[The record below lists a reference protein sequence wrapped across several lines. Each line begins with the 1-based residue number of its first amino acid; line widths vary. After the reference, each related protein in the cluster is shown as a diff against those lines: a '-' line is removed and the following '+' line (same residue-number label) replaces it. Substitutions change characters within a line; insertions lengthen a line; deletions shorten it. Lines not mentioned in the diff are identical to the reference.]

1 MFDWLKNLF
10 GGGNSSKPSS
20 SNSQKSSGGG
30 GWGGSSRSSSSS
42 SSSNSYNGD
51 NSAAEAERRRREE
64 EERKRKEE
72 EERKRQE
79 RIRIQ
84 QERQK
89 AQLEQFTTPRKM
101 GAQEGTINP
110 LTLQKVKT
118 PVIKDTRNDTQKEL
132 DALAASNLEKS
143 RKQAEQG
150 QNWIQRNVLNR
161 GSNEERAKV
170 DARTR
175 AVNEYQ
181 EKHGWNADKD
191 VLNFSAATLKKA
203 GANSQKSRD
212 TIENT
217 KKAVD
222 VMRYIPGAGLGE
234 LGANAIR
241 GNFSGSKEADDTLLR
256 EQFDLNQAQIA
267 SLPQKDRD
275 KYLKFAKGGLAA
287 GVLDVVGLGAGS
299 LVKNTAKGGIKQAL
313 QATARGSVKDVAKQL
328 ATKQGAKMV
337 AKNAAVGATAGGVIG
352 FGGAKAMGADNETA
366 LEAGVRG
373 AGGGAFG
380 GALSSPLDMAA
391 SSLVKNKAA
400 RNSVQNAIQ
409 GGNAATIADA
419 ATKTA
424 SRQMGNTVIPGSK
437 TIAEGAGVPEEPARE
452 IAPGTGV
459 KTRNTEPSKDNTPAY
474 ANRTPQ
480 TVGAADTQQ
489 RLTGE
494 SQLPDSTFDADAR
507 AAEAPDPMNTDYDIP
522 AYIRRNAEQR
532 VTEGQAR
539 LQQLDE
545 QIAGAESMGRSQIR
559 SFEDRRAI
567 ADAYQ
572 VSPERGRAMERM
584 ISSRGDRVDQEEALK
599 RLLLER
605 SRVARSL
612 ADAEDAMAAQNRI
625 LNPTPAAPV
634 SSPTPAAPP
643 RDADDA
649 AIMADF
655 QQAIDATAE
664 TNKSNPP
671 ATAPTPEPA
680 KTKTDLAEAAQTGD
694 LRVST
699 RTDADGNPTLR
710 TDAEAVKELN
720 EAGLAVQRGDSV
732 VDSAEEQ
739 MQSASETAA
748 RREVSG
754 SEKAPL
760 TRDRALERIRNDA
773 ARADVEESLRS
784 FEGKKNVN
792 IADSQKNAMTR
803 VREQSTEELISNN
816 VKETVIKTPDDFFEA
831 VATVERLG
839 DVDVNNPAAVR
850 AMTNAIESIRDFQSK
865 AGTNLRMAQELFKDM
880 PAPLKKAYLVDR
892 VERKIGADLQ
902 DVDRATLISH
912 IDSADAIQGRLGK
925 QEAKLEETAQRIVRG
940 GEVDEKAMS
949 KAVKD
954 VKKLRDEHEFA
965 EGRAFE
971 YSQELLNNSQT
982 WGSNWGSKAS
992 QAAKTSMLS
1001 SPLRR
1006 AYDLIAT
1013 GGAQISDVTA
1023 NNISGLMGRAL
1034 NKLPGGRGGLR
1045 ESRVI
1050 EDTTALV
1057 KGNVAGVGDTVRG
1070 LVKDQRRIG
1079 SEGFMGELQKATRA
1093 NAEGAKRT
1101 RAGRIVG
1108 DLTEAATNATR
1119 GQYDQRIRQL
1129 ARQEGQQLGL
1139 KGKDLNTYTR
1149 IREAIPDINQKNEAT
1164 QYHLRTNNLH
1174 NNELT
1179 ASMNRI
1185 FKSIENQHPNMGRVI
1200 STVVAPFRSWQ
1211 FGNLNRLF
1219 TDKNIAYNAY
1229 KVFIDAPRKQDPQMA
1244 IDNMSKAMVNAGEG
1258 LVLATLASQ
1267 TGLISDTDDNGEDW
1281 AAPYVQMPWGK
1292 VPVATFG
1299 VGAGNMI
1306 VGHNLAKL
1314 IEGGGEDITGFV
1326 NGLGDQFL
1334 KFAGVQG
1341 TLGGENPV
1349 QTLLGGGGSNKD
1361 FSERAIES
1369 AGNMARS
1376 YIPASAL
1383 MNDVNSFLNMEG
1395 SALNPTGERSKTRA
1409 DETYIKD
1416 DGTEGTR
1423 KDFVQTELNRLQ
1435 NQIPGLS
1442 QQLPRAEGKTAKN
1455 PLDRITGGTH
1465 ANDASRAARA
1475 EEQAKVDEKAAKDTR
1490 DKSYREMGAPKTDD
1504 GIRKS
1509 LEEGDWDK
1517 AIAGQRWALERAAD
1531 DGELSE
1537 ETRANYEKKITQ
1549 YEITRDNGFDY
1560 ETIKEYNNDTE
1571 KGGITLT
1578 AWREM
1583 LEEDPERAARLAE
1596 YDQLMVDA
1604 GVKTKNKYYPKKSGS
1619 GGGRGGRGGGGGSSI
1634 TPLNYN
1640 FATNNI
1646 SFSPD
1651 KIAYRKA
1658 DVSDAPI
1665 IPVVER
1671 VPNYDTSR
1679 LKKISVKKGVQ
1690 I

>member
-20 SNSQKSSGGG
+20 SNSRSSGGSGSGGGGG
-30 GWGGSSRSSSSS
+30 GWGGSSRQSGGGSSTV
-42 SSSNSYNGD
+42 D

-150 QNWIQRNVLNR
+150 QNWLERTLLNR

-175 AVNEYQ
+175 AVNQYQ
-181 EKHGWNADKD
+181 EKHGWNSNKD
-191 VLNFSAATLKKA
+191 VLDFNAATLKKA
-203 GANSQKSRD
+203 GTNSQKARD

-256 EQFDLNQAQIA
+256 EQFDLNQSQIA

-366 LEAGVRG
+366 LQAGVRG

-437 TIAEGAGVPEEPARE
+437 TIAEGAEITATPARE
-452 IAPGTGV
+452 VAPGTGV
-459 KTRNTEPSKDNTPAY
+459 KTTNTEPAKNQPQPQPQPVDAEISNPTVQNPETGTPVAPVVRQPG
-474 ANRTPQ
+474 ATP
-480 TVGAADTQQ
+480 
-489 RLTGE
+489 
-494 SQLPDSTFDADAR
+494 
-507 AAEAPDPMNTDYDIP
+507 AEAPQPTAP
-522 AYIRRNAEQR
+522 
-532 VTEGQAR
+532 
-539 LQQLDE
+539 
-545 QIAGAESMGRSQIR
+545 
-559 SFEDRRAI
+559 
-567 ADAYQ
+567 
-572 VSPERGRAMERM
+572 
-584 ISSRGDRVDQEEALK
+584 
-599 RLLLER
+599 
-605 SRVARSL
+605 
-612 ADAEDAMAAQNRI
+612 
-625 LNPTPAAPV
+625 NPTPAN
-634 SSPTPAAPP
+634 PAE
-643 RDADDA
+643 DT
-649 AIMADF
+649 IMADF
-655 QQAIDATAE
+655 DQAINAAE
-664 TNKSNPP
+664 LNKSPEA
-671 ATAPTPEPA
+671 ATAPTPQA
-680 KTKTDLAEAAQTGD
+680 GRTKTDLAEAAQKGD

-739 MQSASETAA
+739 MQSAAETAA

-784 FEGKKNVN
+784 FEGKKDVN
-792 IADSQKNAMTR
+792 IAESQKNATTR
-803 VREQSTEELISNN
+803 VREQSTEELVSNN
-816 VKETVIKTPDDFFEA
+816 AKETVIKTPDDFFEA

-839 DVDVNNPAAVR
+839 DVDVTNPAAVR

-880 PAPLKKAYLVDR
+880 PTPLKKAYLVDR

-902 DVDRATLISH
+902 DVDRATLIAH

-1139 KGKDLNTYTR
+1139 KGKDLNRYTR
-1149 IREAIPDINQKNEAT
+1149 IREAIPDVNQKNEAT

-1475 EEQAKVDEKAAKDTR
+1475 EEQAKVDVKAAKDSR

-1619 GGGRGGRGGGGGSSI
+1619 GGRGGRGGGGGGSSI

-1658 DVSDAPI
+1658 DAADAPI

>member
-20 SNSQKSSGGG
+20 SNSRSSGGSGSGGGGG
-30 GWGGSSRSSSSS
+30 GWGGSSRQSGGGSSTV
-42 SSSNSYNGD
+42 D

-191 VLNFSAATLKKA
+191 VLDFSAATLKKA
-203 GANSQKSRD
+203 GTNSQKARD

-256 EQFDLNQAQIA
+256 EQFDLNQSQIA

-366 LEAGVRG
+366 LQAGVRG

-437 TIAEGAGVPEEPARE
+437 TIAEGAEITATPARE
-452 IAPGTGV
+452 VAPGTGV
-459 KTRNTEPSKDNTPAY
+459 KTTNTEPAKNQPQPQPQPVDAEISNPTVQNPETGTPVAPVVRQPG
-474 ANRTPQ
+474 ATP
-480 TVGAADTQQ
+480 
-489 RLTGE
+489 
-494 SQLPDSTFDADAR
+494 
-507 AAEAPDPMNTDYDIP
+507 AEAPQPTAP
-522 AYIRRNAEQR
+522 
-532 VTEGQAR
+532 
-539 LQQLDE
+539 
-545 QIAGAESMGRSQIR
+545 
-559 SFEDRRAI
+559 
-567 ADAYQ
+567 
-572 VSPERGRAMERM
+572 
-584 ISSRGDRVDQEEALK
+584 
-599 RLLLER
+599 
-605 SRVARSL
+605 
-612 ADAEDAMAAQNRI
+612 
-625 LNPTPAAPV
+625 NPTPAN
-634 SSPTPAAPP
+634 PAE
-643 RDADDA
+643 DT
-649 AIMADF
+649 IMADF
-655 QQAIDATAE
+655 DQAINAAE
-664 TNKSNPP
+664 LNKSPEA
-671 ATAPTPEPA
+671 ATAPTPQA
-680 KTKTDLAEAAQTGD
+680 GRTKTDLAEAAQKGD

-739 MQSASETAA
+739 MQNAAQAAA
-748 RREVSG
+748 RSEVSG

-784 FEGKKNVN
+784 FEGKKDVN
-792 IADSQKNAMTR
+792 IAESQKNATMR
-803 VREQSTEELISNN
+803 VREQSTEELVSNN
-816 VKETVIKTPDDFFEA
+816 AKETVIKTPDDFFEA

-839 DVDVNNPAAVR
+839 DVDVTNPAAVR

-880 PAPLKKAYLVDR
+880 PTPLKKAYLVDR

-902 DVDRATLISH
+902 DVDRATLIAH

-1139 KGKDLNTYTR
+1139 KGKDLNRYTR

-1475 EEQAKVDEKAAKDTR
+1475 EEQAKVDVKAAKDSR

-1619 GGGRGGRGGGGGSSI
+1619 GGRGGRGGRGGGSSI

-1658 DVSDAPI
+1658 DAADAPI